1 MNRQDAYRLAGL
13 DSSTVSWA
21 SKSQSFHAT
30 CKYSRAGA
38 SLLQTRQPARR
49 ILRRRHTIVSLPYDK
64 FLPPV
69 NEYARCSLHGFTI
82 SLWSWGPE
90 VGGNQEQIVGLRIH
104 RHGLGAV
111 FGLDLF
117 HGGKF
122 IRGILMENVQYS
134 CTCRDEHQT

>member
-1 MNRQDAYRLAGL
+1 MYRLAGL
-13 DSSTVSWA
+13 DSSAVGCGKQIA
-21 SKSQSFHAT
+21 IVPCNLQVLACGRLIVAT
-30 CKYSRAGA
+30 
-38 SLLQTRQPARR
+38 PARR

-90 VGGNQEQIVGLRIH
+90 VGGDQEQIVGLRIH

-117 HGGKF
+117 HGRK
-122 IRGILMENVQYS
+122 
-134 CTCRDEHQT
+134 